1 MAREQLRLIRRV
13 RFAVAVGI
21 EVVRTVWRNN
31 VLPGDVFSFPGA
43 PRPVFRMGPLRAAV
57 VVARQRLDGTDPE
70 LVFGAE
76 TTVGDVA
83 RRGTRMSPSTSA
95 LVGKHHRARSRK
107 TKPTVGSSDPQPR
120 AKRKR

>member
-83 RRGTRMSPSTSA
+83 RRGTRA
-95 LVGKHHRARSRK
+95 RVHAVGGRLD
-107 TKPTVGSSDPQPR
+107 SDPQPR
-120 AKRKR
+120 AKKRK